1 MRLAAALVYLFT
13 GMWLYFWLFPDWP
26 AAFGL
31 VLFFALMFSS
41 VPLFNRGLLRKL
53 KGQSHAEYLQ
63 QLAAQGKLAD
73 EQHLAS
79 RALYFDDLDT
89 GSAAIFMDLGSQGIL
104 CLYGQHLYQY
114 EPDDEA
120 PVPRR
125 KRIFPCRQ
133 FTLRRLKKSGEI
145 LEVLPEG
152 GAFEPAVIAQPPRR
166 TLRELRIP
174 MRDGDIYTHLQYDEL
189 LSAFARL
196 NS

>member
-1 MRLAAALVYLFT
+1 MRLAAALVYLFA
-13 GMWLYFWLFPDWP
+13 GMWLYFWLFPAGP
-26 AAFGL
+26 FALGVA
-31 VLFFALMFSS
+31 LFFALMFTS
-41 VPLFNRGLLRKL
+41 VPLFNKGLLRKL

-63 QLAAQGKLAD
+63 DLAAQGKLAD
-73 EQHLAS
+73 EAHQAS
-79 RALYFDDLDT
+79 RALYFEDLDT
-89 GSAAIFMDLGSQGIL
+89 GSAAIFMDLDSKGIL

-114 EPDDEA
+114 EPDDDA
-120 PVPRR
+120 STPRR
-125 KRIFPCRQ
+125 TRIFPCRQ

-174 MRDGDIYTHLQYDEL
+174 MRDGDIYTHLRYDEL